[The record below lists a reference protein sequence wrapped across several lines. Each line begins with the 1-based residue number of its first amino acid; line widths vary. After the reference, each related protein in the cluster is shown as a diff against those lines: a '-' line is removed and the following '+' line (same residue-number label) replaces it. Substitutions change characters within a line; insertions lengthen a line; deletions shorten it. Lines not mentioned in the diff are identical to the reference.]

1 MNIIYQFMEWLGYSH
16 PLHPPLAHMP
26 IGLVVGALALGL
38 AGWWRKR
45 TDWLAAAR
53 YCLVVALI
61 FLIFA
66 AVAGYLDWQHYYAGA
81 WLFYIKIKLIL
92 TGVLLIFLV
101 MAVTWGRKA
110 AAGAQRHLSLYTLCF
125 LAVIGLGY
133 YGGQLVLSGTCS
145 PPSEVPTIGAKIY
158 HTNCGACHPY
168 GGNILNPRLPI
179 IGSPQLANFP
189 AFLAYNR
196 NPQRTDGSQAVM
208 PPFPEK
214 KISGQEMEELYN
226 YINKVLERLR

>member
-1 MNIIYQFMEWLGYSH
+1 MNIIYQFMGWLGYSH

-26 IGLVVGALALGL
+26 IGLVVGAWALGL

-45 TDWLAAAR
+45 PDWLAAAR
-53 YCLVVALI
+53 YFVVLALI
-61 FLIFA
+61 FFIFT

-81 WLFYIKIKLIL
+81 WLFSIKIKLIL
-92 TGVLLIFLV
+92 TGALLIFLV
-101 MAVTWGRKA
+101 IAVIWGRKA
-110 AAGAQRHLSLYTLCF
+110 AAGAQRYLSLYTLCF

-133 YGGQLVLSGTCS
+133 YGGQLVLSGTCA

-158 HTNCGACHPY
+158 HAHCGACHPY

-189 AFLAYNR
+189 SFLAYNR
-196 NPQRTDGSQAVM
+196 HPQRPDGSQGSM
-208 PPFPEK
+208 PSFSQK
-214 KISGQEMEELYN
+214 KISDKKMEELYN
-226 YINKVLERLR
+226 YINHVLQRLR